1 MVVGFVID
9 YIVRS
14 APHGVLMVWAGI
26 EVVVELAE
34 LQ

>member
-1 MVVGFVID
+1 MLGVFLID

-14 APHGVLMVWAGI
+14 APHGVLMVWADI